1 MSSKSSSRSK
11 YSHSFIGTSTSVIK
25 DDFVLSFQT
34 DENFDL
40 KSWLPFK
47 GKIKLPPELEVV
59 KLVLF
64 LRDDAGR
71 TNNWV
76 KVEDIYKSV
85 ASVVQKYWDRAGFI
99 TKTRI
104 DREVEKIHKEYQKL
118 KKDQNR
124 QTPSCV
130 KARENF
136 LMVRNDKD
144 ERREKLFD
152 IAHKDLEQKLQQDRI
167 RGNLGVTDDDL
178 NFLQD
183 QRGERRSF
191 MAEED
196 TEYQKKKEAQMKRRM
211 GPAPATV
218 TRSSSQSSEA
228 ASLSDDETSSP
239 EVMFSLF
246 SKKVSDDTKARMAA
260 RLLSFE
266 KPEARL
272 DLPEYPTV
280 TESSELWDLVQ
291 PHSWDFFTIL
301 RVEADWLTW
310 PLNKWEESKD
320 YRKARQFVTTVKV
333 VNDAAERIKLAS
345 DYVQTL
351 TKDSEVRQKIFQAVE
366 WHRNKKA
373 DTKKSTANT

>member
-11 YSHSFIGTSTSVIK
+11 YSHSFIGISTSVLK
-25 DDFVLSFQT
+25 DDFVLSFKN

-47 GKIKLPPELEVV
+47 GKIKLPTELEVL

-64 LRDDAGR
+64 LRDEAGR

-76 KVEDIYKSV
+76 RVEDIYKSV
-85 ASVVQKYWDRAGFI
+85 ASVVQKYWDMAGFI
-99 TKTRI
+99 TKTRV

-218 TRSSSQSSEA
+218 TSNSSQSS
-228 ASLSDDETSSP
+228 
-239 EVMFSLF
+239 
-246 SKKVSDDTKARMAA
+246 
-260 RLLSFE
+260 
-266 KPEARL
+266 
-272 DLPEYPTV
+272 
-280 TESSELWDLVQ
+280 
-291 PHSWDFFTIL
+291 
-301 RVEADWLTW
+301 
-310 PLNKWEESKD
+310 
-320 YRKARQFVTTVKV
+320 
-333 VNDAAERIKLAS
+333 
-345 DYVQTL
+345 
-351 TKDSEVRQKIFQAVE
+351 
-366 WHRNKKA
+366 
-373 DTKKSTANT
+373 

>member
-1 MSSKSSSRSK
+1 M
-11 YSHSFIGTSTSVIK
+11 
-25 DDFVLSFQT
+25 
-34 DENFDL
+34 
-40 KSWLPFK
+40 
-47 GKIKLPPELEVV
+47 
-59 KLVLF
+59 
-64 LRDDAGR
+64 
-71 TNNWV
+71 
-76 KVEDIYKSV
+76 
-85 ASVVQKYWDRAGFI
+85 AGFI
-99 TKTRI
+99 TKTRV

-218 TRSSSQSSEA
+218 TSSSSQSSEA

-310 PLNKWEESKD
+310 PLDKWEESED
-320 YRKARQFVTTVKV
+320 FRKARQFVTTVKV
-333 VNDAAERIKLAS
+333 VNDAAERGIKLAS
-345 DYVQTL
+345 DYVKSL
-351 TKDSEVRQKIFQAVE
+351 TKDSAVRGKIFQTVE
-366 WHRNKKA
+366 FHRREKA
-373 DTKKSTANT
+373 DKKKSTANR